1 MKKKKWITL
10 SAVLL
15 FLVIVSVLSI
25 RINSIYPQ
33 GEEIIYG
40 VNEDIPYGDD
50 VYIRVNE
57 ARFLSEEEKEE
68 IHPDEY
74 QRGVIFESLVAS
86 VTVKNIGTEERTP
99 ELYPIMVE
107 SGVFANGCELFAMWR
122 INENW
127 ENQTPLSTLK
137 PGEEVTVLMPFLMA
151 EIRFQSDDWEQVKER
166 EFKLVFNLYPQKK
179 SILLSIDE

>member
-1 MKKKKWITL
+1 MKKKEWITL

-74 QRGVIFESLVAS
+74 QRGVIFESLVVS
-86 VTVKNIGTEERTP
+86 VTVKNIGTEER
-99 ELYPIMVE
+99 MDVSFSQCGE
-107 SGVFANGCELFAMWR
+107 SMRTGKTRHLF
-122 INENW
+122 
-127 ENQTPLSTLK
+127 QH
-137 PGEEVTVLMPFLMA
+137 
-151 EIRFQSDDWEQVKER
+151 
-166 EFKLVFNLYPQKK
+166 
-179 SILLSIDE
+179 